1 MPIIQPIK
9 HIITIFRRMLDID
22 MHDSEQVMQSA
33 DLAQKLINELYE
45 RDPQHETFE
54 QFGLLEG
61 FEIVEDYIDHGELG
75 CALHHLLYMIHEAD
89 IPYPKENMLSLH
101 QMAKRMGERNH
112 YSKENQTNLTSD
124 QLNMIYNAP

>member
-1 MPIIQPIK
+1 
-9 HIITIFRRMLDID
+9 